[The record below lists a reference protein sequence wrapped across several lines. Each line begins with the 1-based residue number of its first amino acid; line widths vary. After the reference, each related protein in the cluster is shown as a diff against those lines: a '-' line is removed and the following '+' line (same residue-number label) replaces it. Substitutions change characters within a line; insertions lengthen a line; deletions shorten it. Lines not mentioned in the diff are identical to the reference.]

1 MYFRAV
7 IDERW
12 PKNIDAKIVKEWFPH
27 DPTLLEFEILSDIIK
42 NNVEILM
49 VSETKLEGRRLCPSP
64 F

>member
-7 IDERW
+7 IDERG

-27 DPTLLEFEILSDIIK
+27 NPTLLEFEILSDIIK

-49 VSETKLEGRRLCPSP
+49 VSETKLD
-64 F
+64 